1 MITPRENN
9 PIQSWPGGLTS
20 VHSWD
25 RIRWLGRSL
34 CSHPIIAYRV
44 WLSSLFI
51 KVVGHEGVWVVSG
64 FEKVGREREKRITGE
79 KNFFFP
85 ARACPGEEE
94 AQCHS
99 KRHCFVLLSLSL
111 SVSLSLMWTVHEMM
125 LFWTKHA
132 VSFKRKKTPKCVNFR
147 ISHSFL
153 ICSIKSSIAILI
165 LRISS
170 IMSLPKS
177 DVSSKVGHF
186 FSFGHWSRSD
196 LCNLTLNW
204 SINF

>member
-1 MITPRENN
+1 MK
-9 PIQSWPGGLTS
+9 GCGLCQGLRKWGERGRNALQGRKTS
-20 VHSWD
+20 
-25 RIRWLGRSL
+25 
-34 CSHPIIAYRV
+34 
-44 WLSSLFI
+44 SSLPVHVQGKKKHNAI
-51 KVVGHEGVWVVSG
+51 QNDTVL
-64 FEKVGREREKRITGE
+64 
-79 KNFFFP
+79 
-85 ARACPGEEE
+85 
-94 AQCHS
+94 
-99 KRHCFVLLSLSL
+99 CFSLSL

>member
-1 MITPRENN
+1 
-9 PIQSWPGGLTS
+9 
-20 VHSWD
+20 
-25 RIRWLGRSL
+25 
-34 CSHPIIAYRV
+34 
-44 WLSSLFI
+44 
-51 KVVGHEGVWVVSG
+51 
-64 FEKVGREREKRITGE
+64 
-79 KNFFFP
+79 
-85 ARACPGEEE
+85 
-94 AQCHS
+94 
-99 KRHCFVLLSLSL
+99 VLLSLSL
-111 SVSLSLMWTVHEMM
+111 SLSNVNSAWNDVV
-125 LFWTKHA
+125 WTKHA
-132 VSFKRKKTPKCVNFR
+132 VSFKRKKAPKCVNFR

-153 ICSIKSSIAILI
+153 ICSIKSPIAILI